1 LKHICTFIFI
11 FCFVFFNTIFAD
23 IFDEKTNISAEK
35 IEYHQ
40 NLNEVTFFKN
50 VLIESNIFSIKANRA
65 TYNNNKNLFLIKGL
79 PSVIKSNNSN
89 KVFSGVADEIILF
102 SDDKVHLKGNAN
114 IKIDNISISS
124 KLIIFN
130 PITGKIFSE

>member
-1 LKHICTFIFI
+1 M
-11 FCFVFFNTIFAD
+11 
-23 IFDEKTNISAEK
+23 
-35 IEYHQ
+35 
-40 NLNEVTFFKN
+40 
-50 VLIESNIFSIKANRA
+50 
-65 TYNNNKNLFLIKGL
+65 FLIKGL

-89 KVFSGVADEIILF
+89 KVFSGVADEILLF
-102 SDDKVHLKGNAN
+102 SDDKIHLKGNAN

>member
-1 LKHICTFIFI
+1 MKHLCIFFL
-11 FCFVFFNTIFAD
+11 FCFIFFNTILAD
-23 IFDEKTNISAEK
+23 IFEEKTYISAEK

-40 NLNEVTFFKN
+40 KLNEVKFIKN
-50 VLIESNIFSIKANRA
+50 VQIESNIFSIKANKA
-65 TYNNNKNLFLIKGL
+65 TYNNNNNLFLIKGL

-89 KVFSGVADEIILF
+89 KVFSGVANEILLF

-130 PITGKIFSE
+130 PITGKVFSE

>member
-1 LKHICTFIFI
+1 MKHICTFL

-23 IFDEKTNISAEK
+23 ILDEKTNISAEK

-40 NLNEVTFFKN
+40 NLNEVTFSKN
-50 VLIESNIFSIKANRA
+50 VQIESNIFSIKANKA
-65 TYNNNKNLFLIKGL
+65 TYNNNKNLFLIKGI

-89 KVFSGVADEIILF
+89 KVFSGVADEILLF
-102 SDDKVHLKGNAN
+102 SNDKVHLKGNAN
-114 IKIDNISISS
+114 IKIDNITISS

>member
-1 LKHICTFIFI
+1 MKHICTFI

-89 KVFSGVADEIILF
+89 KVFKGVADEILLF
-102 SDDKVHLKGNAN
+102 SDDKVHLKGNAY

>member
-1 LKHICTFIFI
+1 MKHICTFIFI

-50 VLIESNIFSIKANRA
+50 VQIESNIFSIKANRA

-89 KVFSGVADEIILF
+89 KVFSGVADEILLF